1 MPQDRRA
8 AIIPV
13 NIRGKTL
20 SLILIT
26 LIALT
31 AFLFVIG
38 ALWGRY
44 DFPDLRESGRNA
56 AHLNRRI
63 QEAFQQ
69 QTPIRYDM
77 HRVETKRG
85 ERLALTYQYTARVPE
100 NVALSAVISR
110 LSAAIEASGGE
121 IFQTYSQ
128 PESRETILVV
138 GIGAT
143 ITHTIRLTRPT
154 PAPALALST
163 AQPSPE
169 PLAPFRVA
177 IVIDDLGANLLAAQ
191 RLLAFKQDLTFSILP
206 HQKHSADVAQLI
218 HAERREILLHLPM
231 EPLGYPAVSP
241 GRGALLASMIAER
254 IQQTIDGDLASVPFA
269 VGANNHTG
277 SRLTAH
283 AGQMQTVMRHLQ
295 QRQLFFIDSR
305 TTDET
310 VAYAVARQIGVKSAQ
325 RKVFLDVK
333 PGVDF
338 ARRQLA
344 QLASLA
350 EQGQPAIAIGHP
362 KEDTLRALEEM
373 LPEFE
378 RRGIRIVRVSEFLE

>member
-8 AIIPV
+8 AIIV

-31 AFLFVIG
+31 AFLFVVG

-63 QEAFQQ
+63 QEALQQ
-69 QTPIRYDM
+69 QMPIRYEM
-77 HRVETKRG
+77 RQVETKRG

-110 LSAAIEASGGE
+110 LSSAIEASGGE

-143 ITHTIRLTRPT
+143 ITHTIRLTRP
-154 PAPALALST
+154 APALALPT

-169 PLAPFRVA
+169 PLAPFRAA

-231 EPLGYPAVSP
+231 EPLGYPVVSP
-241 GRGALLASMIAER
+241 GRGALLASMTAER

-277 SRLTAH
+277 SRLTAQ
-283 AGQMQTVMRHLQ
+283 AGQMQAVLRHLQ

-310 VAYAVARQIGVKSAQ
+310 VAYAVARKIGVKSAQ

>member
-8 AIIPV
+8 AIIV

-31 AFLFVIG
+31 AFLFVVG

-63 QEAFQQ
+63 QEALQQ
-69 QTPIRYDM
+69 QMPIRYEM
-77 HRVETKRG
+77 RQVETKRG

-110 LSAAIEASGGE
+110 LSSAIEASGGE

-143 ITHTIRLTRPT
+143 ITHTIRLTRP
-154 PAPALALST
+154 APALALPT

-169 PLAPFRVA
+169 PLAPFRAA

-218 HAERREILLHLPM
+218 HTEQREILLHLPM
-231 EPLGYPAVSP
+231 EPLGYPVVSP
-241 GRGALLASMIAER
+241 GRGALLASMTAER

-277 SRLTAH
+277 SRLTAQ
-283 AGQMQTVMRHLQ
+283 AGQMQAVLRHLQ

-310 VAYAVARQIGVKSAQ
+310 VAYAVARKIGVKSAQ

>member
-8 AIIPV
+8 AIIV

-31 AFLFVIG
+31 AFLFVVG

-63 QEAFQQ
+63 QEALQQ
-69 QTPIRYDM
+69 QMPIRYEM
-77 HRVETKRG
+77 RQVETKRG

-110 LSAAIEASGGE
+110 LSSAIEASGGE

-143 ITHTIRLTRPT
+143 ITHTIRLTRP
-154 PAPALALST
+154 APALALPT

-169 PLAPFRVA
+169 PLAPFRAA

-218 HAERREILLHLPM
+218 HAEQREILLHLPM
-231 EPLGYPAVSP
+231 EPLGYPVVSP
-241 GRGALLASMIAER
+241 GRGALLASMTAER

-277 SRLTAH
+277 SRLTAQ
-283 AGQMQTVMRHLQ
+283 AGQMQAVLRHLQ

-310 VAYAVARQIGVKSAQ
+310 VAYAVARKIGVKSAQ